1 MSEDVGPLMTT
12 AQRRFLQRLR
22 TDQWRSLASA
32 TGATSERLLVTITA
46 NGWIERSG
54 TGLDR
59 EVKMTS
65 NGLEAFRAI
74 LRCR

>member
-1 MSEDVGPLMTT
+1 MSEDFEPLMTT

-22 TDQWRSLASA
+22 TNQWRSLTSVK
-32 TGATSERLLVTITA
+32 GSTSERLLTTITA
-46 NGWIERSG
+46 NGWIERRG

-65 NGLEAFRAI
+65 NGLEALRAI
-74 LRCR
+74 LRSR